1 MPEIDWKQRTMIIGA
16 VVGSVIGVGS
26 ALLLRKNAEKA
37 DDANPP
43 EISPG
48 EALGIAVAIIGV
60 VRGIAALGDGEKKK
74 K

>member
-1 MPEIDWKQRTMIIGA
+1 MPEIDWKKRTMIIGA
-16 VVGSVIGVGS
+16 VIGAVVGLG
-26 ALLLRKNAEKA
+26 AAMLLTKNAEKL

-60 VRGIAALGDGEKKK
+60 VRGIASLGDGGSKKK
-74 K
+74 